1 MAQELEVVN
10 PLHHRP
16 IDEDSAFDPQHPS
29 SEVLPRMLI
38 EPHINKYD
46 LVTSLSLN
54 YAETKN
60 LCENISRICVQRLK
74 NNETWCNI
82 HNAAG
87 LLLGIQS
94 DIRYA
99 F

>member
-1 MAQELEVVN
+1 MIASMAQELEVVN

-46 LVTSLSLN
+46 LVTSLSQ
-54 YAETKN
+54 
-60 LCENISRICVQRLK
+60 LC
-74 NNETWCNI
+74 
-82 HNAAG
+82 
-87 LLLGIQS
+87 
-94 DIRYA
+94 
-99 F
+99 